1 MYHTEFQLV
10 SMYDLLLKHIYVSLA
25 NEASACY
32 Y

>member
-1 MYHTEFQLV
+1 MYHTGFRLV